1 MNYNNHRKLRF
12 IYVGIDCHKLTHTA
26 CVINCF
32 NEKLDTYTFKNNVN
46 DFKKLLKIVNKHTID
61 GVSPVFGLEDTK
73 HLGHTLATF
82 LLNNGYIVKHINS
95 TLTYTERKKFPIISK
110 TDEIDAQCIAKV
122 TLDEL
127 DNLPDAKDE
136 EIYWTLKQLI
146 SMKKMTSR
154 NCVKHKNK
162 LHAQLLHHYPNYKEF
177 FSRVDT
183 ISALDFWEQ
192 YPSPNMI
199 KDFTPEELKNDFKTK
214 GHFPKDKAFHI
225 LSLIKD
231 YDYKDTVYQ
240 EDRNNLIKTM
250 IHNIKSYNSQ
260 VIEMEE
266 QIIKLY
272 DKLGLKLH
280 TFIGLTKITSAEIV
294 CEIGDIKRFKN
305 SSKLAKY
312 AGVAPVNFSSGNH
325 DKTIRNEYGNR
336 ELNGYIYYLACRSIC
351 TGKGGLIPH
360 NAIFLN
366 YYYKKIEDGKTKRQ
380 ALTCVMRR
388 IINIIYNILSKNEE
402 YKHPEE
408 LNEICVSNYQ
418 EKLEQQKEE
427 KTKKNR
433 KIMV

>member
-1 MNYNNHRKLRF
+1 MNYDNHRKLKF
-12 IYVGIDCHKLTHTA
+12 IYVGIDCHKQTHTA

-46 DFKKLLKIVNKHTID
+46 NFKKLLNIVNKYTD
-61 GVSPVFGLEDTK
+61 ESVSPVFGLEDTK

-82 LLNNGYIVKHINS
+82 LLNNGYTVKHINS
-95 TLTYTERKKFPIISK
+95 TLTYAERKKFPIISK

-127 DNLPDAKDE
+127 DNLPDAQDE

-146 SMKKMTSR
+146 SMKNMISC
-154 NCVKHKNK
+154 NNVKHKNK
-162 LHAQLLHHYPNYKEF
+162 LHAQLLHHYPNYKDF
-177 FSRVDT
+177 FCMIDT
-183 ISALDFWEQ
+183 TSALDFWEQ

-199 KDFTPEELKNDFKTK
+199 KDFTPEELKKDFKTK
-214 GHFPKDKAFHI
+214 GRFPIYKAELI
-225 LSLIKD
+225 LKLIKD
-231 YDYKDTVYQ
+231 YDYKNVNYQ
-240 EDRNNLIKTM
+240 EDRNMLIRT
-250 IHNIKSYNSQ
+250 IVNNIKSGNEQ
-260 VIEMEE
+260 ILEMEK

-272 DKLGLKLH
+272 DKLGFKLH
-280 TFIGLTKITSAEIV
+280 TFVGLSKMTSAEII
-294 CEIGDIKRFKN
+294 CEIGNIKRFKN
-305 SSKLAKY
+305 SGKLAKY
-312 AGVAPVNFSSGNH
+312 AGIAQVNFSSGNH

-336 ELNGYIYYLACRSIC
+336 QLNGYIYYLACRSIS
-351 TGKGGLIPH
+351 TDRNREKPH

-408 LNEICVSNYQ
+408 LNEICISNYNERLKQ
-418 EKLEQQKEE
+418 QEEKL
-427 KTKKNR
+427 
-433 KIMV
+433 